1 MKNRKAKLIKQD
13 KYAKEWKLYYRI
25 AGFAEELNRLPDAAE
40 IKKDK
45 LKTAPLQLIE
55 MIF

>member
-1 MKNRKAKLIKQD
+1 MKQKKAKLVKQD
-13 KYAKEWKLYYRI
+13 KYSKEWKLYYRI
-25 AGFAEELNRLPDAAE
+25 AEFTDALNRLPDAGE

-45 LKTAPLQLIE
+45 LKAAPLNLIE